1 MPKLSDFPIAIK
13 LALVIGLSI
22 ICLAAVAV
30 TGVMSLGNVARSA
43 DQMAD
48 SSEEL
53 RLAALIRE
61 DALELSRWE
70 YRLAADPSIV
80 AEATGRINAIEQGF
94 RDRVALA
101 ESSANAQQSQSL
113 RALNAEFSAY
123 LVALRETIA
132 AAEAAQAVTL
142 DAAQERVV
150 EAARSSRDEIDSL
163 IEAVSAYGQ
172 ATDAAVDRR
181 AEEASDISTAASTT
195 MVVVAVMGA
204 LLALGASMLLGRVQI
219 VMPIKRA
226 ITNVRRLA
234 EGEVE
239 FEITGTE
246 RKDEVG
252 DLSRSLLKF
261 QQDARERLEMLEEQE
276 RDAERKL
283 KRAQEVKALTDSFK
297 SSIDESIEALAAA
310 AQEMEAT
317 ATTMSST
324 AEETSAETQSVS
336 NQTGQTSSN
345 IQTVASATEE
355 LSTAISEVS
364 QQIGRAADISER
376 AKDRVAATQ
385 ERMKAMASASQAID
399 EVTQLIATVTEQTK
413 LLALNATIEAARAG
427 EAGKG
432 FAVVA
437 SEVKDLAEQTE
448 KATASVAE
456 QILRIKEASDN
467 ATQAV
472 GELEEVV
479 QEVNDV
485 AASVASSADQQVAAT
500 NDISSNVA
508 EAAQGAEQVSRSLD
522 ALENASQGT
531 AASSTQ
537 VASTAEELARRSQSI
552 KDEIERYI
560 AGMEAA

>member
-43 DQMAD
+43 DQMAN
-48 SSEEL
+48 SSEVL

-94 RDRVALA
+94 WDRVATA

-123 LVALRETIA
+123 LVVLRETIA

-437 SEVKDLAEQTE
+437 SEVKDLAEQ
-448 KATASVAE
+448 
-456 QILRIKEASDN
+456 ILRIKEASDN

-485 AASVASSADQQVAAT
+485 AASVASSADQQAAAT